1 MRYIISELL
10 ISKIENN
17 NDKKNRVQSKLILV
31 KELNEVL
38 SIENAATLR
47 IASRIDKT
55 PIRGLKQVLRRHLKV
70 TNIQKIRLR
79 DIISQFG
86 EKPTDKKTDLL
97 SLFVTTNI
105 TPTQSEINLSENSK
119 IEEQK
124 KDLKHSLPED
134 YEIIQLR
141 QDFAINHGELR
152 AYESLIENM
161 QKIDIPNKQK
171 NLSLLEKSMKEEE
184 LMVYWYKTHT
194 PLILDNL
201 WPKVIHSTVRRGQNF
216 LLSHVGTKIPII
228 IIYADL
234 VGSTKMSMTLPI
246 DNLVSIVRIFD
257 YHISNVV
264 DTLGGYVLKYAGDAV
279 ISFFPSHIDN
289 QNKYSASDTAI
300 ESGKL
305 MIKSI
310 QEEVNSFMHKIYKFP
325 ELSVKIGIDAGE
337 NAIVQFG
344 YDQRSPIDILGYGMN
359 VASKIMSITSPN
371 KVSIGE
377 NIYKSLDPD
386 LQNEFHELTIPN
398 ERWKYVNYG
407 TKKPYKLYTSN
418 T

>member
-1 MRYIISELL
+1 MPNSENYDDSRTNFRADL
-10 ISKIENN
+10 N
-17 NDKKNRVQSKLILV
+17 LV

-38 SIENAATLR
+38 SIENAAAVR
-47 IASRIDKT
+47 IASRIDNT
-55 PIRGLKQVLRRHLKV
+55 PIEALKEILKRHLDV
-70 TNIQKIRLR
+70 TNIQKIRLQ
-79 DIISQFG
+79 DIIRQFG
-86 EKPTDKKTDLL
+86 GKPTDAKADLL
-97 SLFVTTNI
+97 ASFATYSSTT
-105 TPTQSEINLSENSK
+105 TGPTQSENNLPENLK
-119 IEEQK
+119 IKEQNK
-124 KDLKHSLPED
+124 MLKHSLPED

-141 QDFAINHGELR
+141 QDFAINHDELM

-161 QKIDIPNKQK
+161 QVMDIPRKQE
-171 NLSLLEKSMKEEE
+171 NLSLLEKSMREEE
-184 LMVYWYKTHT
+184 LMIYWYKTHT

-201 WPKVIHSTVRRGQNF
+201 WPKVIHTSVRRGQNF
-216 LLSHVGTKIPII
+216 LLDHISTKIPII

-246 DNLVSIVRIFD
+246 DNLVSMVRIFD

-264 DTLGGYVLKYAGDAV
+264 DNLGGYVLKYAGDAV
-279 ISFFPSHIDN
+279 ISFFPSRVDD
-289 QNKYSASDTAI
+289 QNKYLSSDSAV

-305 MIKSI
+305 MINSI
-310 QEEVNSFMHKIYKFP
+310 LEEVNSFMHKIYKYP

-359 VASKIMSITSPN
+359 VASKIMSITGAN

-377 NIYKSLDPD
+377 NVYNSLDPN
-386 LQNEFHELTIPN
+386 LQDEFHELTISN
-398 ERWKYVNYG
+398 QWKYVNYG
-407 TKKPYKLYTSN
+407 TDKPYKIYTLN

>member
-1 MRYIISELL
+1 MPNSE
-10 ISKIENN
+10 NY
-17 NDKKNRVQSKLILV
+17 DKSRNSLRADLNLV
-31 KELNEVL
+31 KELNEIL
-38 SIENAATLR
+38 SIENAAAVR
-47 IASRIDKT
+47 IASRIDNT
-55 PIRGLKQVLRRHLKV
+55 PIEALKEILKRHLDV

-79 DIISQFG
+79 DIIRQFG
-86 EKPTDKKTDLL
+86 GKPTDAKADLL
-97 SLFVTTNI
+97 SSFVSSSSSSTTG
-105 TPTQSEINLSENSK
+105 PTQSENNLPENLK
-119 IEEQK
+119 IEEQSK
-124 KDLKHSLPED
+124 ILKQSLPED
-134 YEIIQLR
+134 YEIVQLR
-141 QDFAINHGELR
+141 QDFEINHDELMV
-152 AYESLIENM
+152 YESLIENM
-161 QKIDIPNKQK
+161 QVMDIPYKQE

-201 WPKVIHSTVRRGQNF
+201 WPKVIHTSMRRGQNY
-216 LLSHVGTKIPII
+216 LLNHISTKIPII

-279 ISFFPSHIDN
+279 ISFFPSSVDN
-289 QNKYSASDTAI
+289 QNKYLSSGTAV

-305 MIKSI
+305 MINSI
-310 QEEVNSFMHKIYKFP
+310 KEEVNSFMHKIYNYP
-325 ELSVKIGIDAGE
+325 ELYVKVGIDAGE

-359 VASKIMSITSPN
+359 VASKIMSVTGAN

-377 NIYKSLDPD
+377 NVYKSLEPSVQD
-386 LQNEFHELTIPN
+386 EFHELTITD
-398 ERWKYVNYG
+398 RWKYVNYG
-407 TKKPYKLYTSN
+407 TDKPYKIYTLN

>member
-1 MRYIISELL
+1 L
-10 ISKIENN
+10 
-17 NDKKNRVQSKLILV
+17 D
-31 KELNEVL
+31 
-38 SIENAATLR
+38 
-47 IASRIDKT
+47 
-55 PIRGLKQVLRRHLKV
+55 V
-70 TNIQKIRLR
+70 TNIQKIRLQN
-79 DIISQFG
+79 IIRQFG
-86 EKPTDKKTDLL
+86 GKPTDAKADLL
-97 SLFVTTNI
+97 SSFVSSYSTT
-105 TPTQSEINLSENSK
+105 TCPTQSENNLPENLK
-119 IEEQK
+119 IEEQSK
-124 KDLKHSLPED
+124 ILKQSLPED
-134 YEIIQLR
+134 DEIVQLR
-141 QDFAINHGELR
+141 QDFEINHDELI

-161 QKIDIPNKQK
+161 QVMEIPNKK
-171 NLSLLEKSMKEEE
+171 ENLSLLEKSMKEEE

-201 WPKVIHSTVRRGQNF
+201 WPKVIHTSMRRGQNY
-216 LLSHVGTKIPII
+216 LLNHISTKIPII

-279 ISFFPSHIDN
+279 ISFFPSSVDN
-289 QNKYSASDTAI
+289 LNKYLSSGTAV

-305 MIKSI
+305 MINSI
-310 QEEVNSFMHKIYKFP
+310 KEEVNSFMHKIYKYP
-325 ELSVKIGIDAGE
+325 ELYVKIGIDAGE

-359 VASKIMSITSPN
+359 VASKIMSVTGAN

-377 NIYKSLDPD
+377 NVYKSLDLSIQD
-386 LQNEFHELTIPN
+386 EFHELTITD
-398 ERWKYVNYG
+398 RWKYVNYG
-407 TKKPYKLYTSN
+407 TDKPYKIYTLN